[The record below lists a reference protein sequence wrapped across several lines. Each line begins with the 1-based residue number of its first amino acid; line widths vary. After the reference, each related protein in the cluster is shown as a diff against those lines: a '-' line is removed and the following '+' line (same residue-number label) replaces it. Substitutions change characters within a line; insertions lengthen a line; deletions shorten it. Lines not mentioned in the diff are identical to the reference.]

1 MKIYDD
7 IQFPDRTILEV
18 TFLNKSDFYD
28 ISLQN
33 HSYTI
38 VGGDKDIPTNLVG
51 IADDD
56 KVYYITTDDKKL
68 CYISSDIRTF
78 IKQLLLFDDYTNN
91 SILPDN
97 PDEIQLT
104 EYTDN
109 LRLKFLELDKSAFKS
124 SDTFWSEI
132 CEEVE
137 YGIII

>member
-33 HSYTI
+33 RNYTI
-38 VGGDKDIPTNLVG
+38 VGGDRDIPTNLVG

-56 KVYYITTDDKKL
+56 KVYYITTDDGEL

-78 IKQLLLFDDYTNN
+78 IKQLILF
-91 SILPDN
+91 
-97 PDEIQLT
+97 E
-104 EYTDN
+104 EYTDIEDF
-109 LRLKFLELDKSAFKS
+109 RRKILELDKNSLNNKA
-124 SDTFWSEI
+124 FWSEVY
-132 CEEVE
+132 EEME
-137 YGIII
+137 YGII